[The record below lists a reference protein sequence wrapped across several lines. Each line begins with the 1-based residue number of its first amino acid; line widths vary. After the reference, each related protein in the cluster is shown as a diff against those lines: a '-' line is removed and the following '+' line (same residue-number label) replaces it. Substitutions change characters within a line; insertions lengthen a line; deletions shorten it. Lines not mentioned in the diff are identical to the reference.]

1 MSTTAAQEP
10 LRWSELEALVL
21 PEPDLVNGST
31 SSQAILRLFG
41 QTESG
46 VRITFYRD
54 RHAWCP
60 YCQKVWLWLELSRVP
75 YRVKKVNMR
84 CYGSKETWFLQKVRS
99 GMLPVLD
106 LDGRLIKESDV
117 ILLELEKAFK
127 PLGTML
133 NSSYAFRIRN
143 LERLLFH
150 SWCAWLCNPGL
161 SEQREKQAKKQFQEV
176 AYQVEAEMSP
186 GPWIDPATYIDGRI
200 GPGSLDIIFIPY
212 LERMNAS
219 LAYYKGYLLREE
231 HLGIHR
237 WFCSL
242 ERLKTYRGT
251 QSDFHTHAHDLP
263 PQMGGCWKSD
273 SAGQRE
279 IAHQIDIGNGMGER
293 ESSWIDA
300 DLNDQAKIA
309 LGRVFKHRDSLL
321 RVNPL
326 GSSNFDQPL
335 RCALTKLIT
344 GKLVQPTVGSAPG
357 LRYLRDRISVPRD
370 MPLLAARLLRQ
381 SLEATASLDGS
392 GQGKPIPL
400 RNRLDQDPM
409 SFQGNP
415 RFSKRERN

>member
-1 MSTTAAQEP
+1 MSTTAVQEP
-10 LRWSELEALVL
+10 LGWSELGALTL

-31 SSQAILRLFG
+31 NSQATLRLFS
-41 QTESG
+41 QTESD
-46 VRITFYRD
+46 VRVTLYRD

-60 YCQKVWLWLELSRVP
+60 YCQKVWLWLELSRIP

-84 CYGSKETWFLQKVRS
+84 CYGRKEAWFLQKVCS
-99 GMLPVLD
+99 GMLPVLE
-106 LDGRLIKESDV
+106 LDGKLIKESDA
-117 ILLELEKAFK
+117 ILLELEKEFG
-127 PLGTML
+127 PLGTVL
-133 NSSYAFRIRN
+133 KSFYASRIRS

-150 SWCAWLCNPGL
+150 SWCAWLCDPGL
-161 SEQREKQAKKQFQEV
+161 SERQEKQAKNQFQEV
-176 AYQVEAEMSP
+176 AHQVEAEMSP
-186 GPWIDPATYIDGRI
+186 GPWIDPVNYIDGGM
-200 GPGSLDIIFIPY
+200 GPGSLDVIFIPY

-242 ERLKTYRGT
+242 EGVETYRGT

-273 SAGQRE
+273 SASRKE
-279 IAHQIDIGNGMGER
+279 IAHQIDTGNGMGKS
-293 ESSWIDA
+293 ESSWMGGDF
-300 DLNDQAKIA
+300 NDQAKIA
-309 LGRVFKHRDSLL
+309 LGRVFKHRENLL

-326 GSSNFDQPL
+326 GSSKFDQPL
-335 RCALTKLIT
+335 RCALTRLIT
-344 GKLVQPTVGSAPG
+344 GKTIQPTAGSASG
-357 LRYLRDRISVPRD
+357 LRYLRDRVSVPRD

-400 RNRLDQDPM
+400 RDRLDQDPI
-409 SFQGNP
+409 SFQEKLS
-415 RFSKRERN
+415 FL